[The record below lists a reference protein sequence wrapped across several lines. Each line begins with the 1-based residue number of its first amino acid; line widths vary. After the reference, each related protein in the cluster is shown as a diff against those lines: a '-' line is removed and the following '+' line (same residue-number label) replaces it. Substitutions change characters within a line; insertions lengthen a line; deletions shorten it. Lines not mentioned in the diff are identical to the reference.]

1 MIVWINGPF
10 GAGKTTLAKELT
22 TRSPETLIFDPEELR
37 FIVKADFLTPPGGD
51 FQDLPLWRDLTV
63 AALREIRRHYSQ
75 TIIVPMTLVQPD
87 YLADVLGRAAEIDN
101 RFLHVFLTLD
111 EEILRQRIVNQKMHP
126 DPGRDAQ
133 IREWRL
139 AQVERCLAA
148 THALPQG
155 TVLLDSSAHTP
166 GDLADKVLNAMEQL
180 RCGSAGPAS
189 RGANPPKD

>member
-22 TRSPETLIFDPEELR
+22 TRLTETLIFDPEELR
-37 FIVKADFLTPPGGD
+37 FIVQADFLTPPGGD

-63 AALREIRRHYSQ
+63 ATLREIRRHYSQ
-75 TIIVPMTLVQPD
+75 TIIVPMTLVHPD
-87 YLADVLGRAAEIDN
+87 YLAEILGRAAEIDN

-155 TVLLDSSAHTP
+155 PLLLDSSAHTP
-166 GDLADKVLNAMEQL
+166 VDLADKVLNAMEQL

-189 RGANPPKD
+189 RAGNPPED